1 MAITKAADLTNSVVT
16 AYQKNYYMIAM
27 DNPGVWAQ
35 FIDWQ
40 TPISENGGAGSSFDF
55 PIYGETD
62 LAESA
67 LTEDAD
73 VTPES
78 ITDDNVTVTPYE
90 YGKVFAVTKKAR
102 YTSRTN
108 LDQVM
113 GKLTAMN
120 RVNSID
126 RILRRAACGRGSTY
140 PTQTIHIDS
149 SVAMSSLTAD
159 SSADNVTYAF
169 LMDLAAYASSQ
180 GVEPFNGGG
189 FLSIVHPRL
198 FAEIKQLTEWKS
210 IGYYQDAMNIYGA
223 LEKPITLAGITFVP
237 SRMGRLFLGS
247 GDPVAS
253 TTADTL
259 ASAANKGATTIAV
272 TNAAGTTVAAVG
284 DYLTIG
290 TTETESVAPGN
301 NLEQV
306 LITAVN
312 TNTLTVRANGV
323 ADDFGLR
330 FNHAAGEAVIKS
342 YNVAAI
348 PLIGKNSLIGVYGS
362 DTGKYGKA
370 LERDDI
376 DIMKLI
382 KHYGWYWFG
391 GVGVIQKN
399 IVLGKCAISK
409 WVLGYN

>member
-16 AYQKNYYMIAM
+16 SYQKNYYMISM

-40 TPISENGGAGSSFDF
+40 TPISESGGAGSSFDF

-78 ITDDNVTVTPYE
+78 ISDDNVTVTPYE

-126 RILRRAACGRGSTY
+126 RILRRAACGRGSSY
-140 PTQTIHIDS
+140 PTQTILANDGS
-149 SVAMSSLTAD
+149 TMVSLDKGTAGD
-159 SSADNVTYAF
+159 LVDYAF
-169 LMDLAAYASSQ
+169 LMDLAAYAASQ

-210 IGYYQDAMNIYGA
+210 IGYYQDSMNIYGSI
-223 LEKPITLAGITFVP
+223 EKPITLAGITFVP

-247 GDPVAS
+247 GTAAQAA
-253 TTADTL
+253 TTLTA
-259 ASAANKGATTIAV
+259 AANKGATTIAV
-272 TNAAGTTVAAVG
+272 ADGTGLSAGNYA
-284 DYLTIG
+284 TIG
-290 TTETESVAPGN
+290 TLETESVNPGS

-306 LITAVN
+306 YIVSSNASSGAA
-312 TNTLTVRANGV
+312 TLTIRANGV

-330 FNHAAGEAVIKS
+330 FNHAAGESVVEAD
-342 YNVAAI
+342 NVAAI
-348 PLIGKNSLIGVYGS
+348 PLIGKNSLLGVYGS

-376 DIMKLI
+376 DIMKRI

-399 IVLGKCAISK
+399 IVLGKCAITGSI
-409 WVLGYN
+409 LGYN